1 MNPKKPVSYKYD
13 LSWLTFARAFW
24 NGKRLA
30 MVVTLVSAAA
40 AIAVI
45 HSLPAIYKA
54 DALVL
59 VDTQK
64 IPERFVST
72 TVTAEVQDRLN
83 TISQEILSS
92 TRLSRIIADFGLYK
106 KEREKLTR
114 EEVIEIMRKDLE
126 VRVEKPGGGNRPGAF
141 RISYQSSDPIM
152 VAKVANRI
160 ADFYIEENLRSREV
174 QAEGTSEFIEN
185 QLKEAKKQLDQLEA
199 SVSQYKVQHNGE
211 LPQQEN
217 SISSTL
223 SRLQTELVGSQ
234 DSINRAEQSKIL
246 LQNGLATAEQVQAS
260 LTAALRPPAAPPP
273 AAGEPN
279 TTAFPVRVSPP
290 SRADQLAAQL
300 QTLRTRYSDEHP
312 EVKYVLR
319 ELEQARAAERHQAA
333 PTKAEGG
340 NGPSV
345 KAESIAVAAD
355 PLIVGQLFSAKERTS
370 GLRAQLA
377 ALDREIEGRQTDRKR
392 ILREIALYQSRVDRL
407 PLREQE
413 MASLTRD
420 YEMSKL
426 NYRSLL
432 DKKIAAEM
440 AGDLERRQKAEK
452 FTVIDPAR
460 IPERPS
466 KPNRPILYIAAVI
479 GSLALGI
486 ASAIAKNLLPDTL
499 LGEWELPKDV
509 PVLGRVPRIDLMTAA
524 VSNNP
529 NRKFQARWWRAS

>member
-1 MNPKKPVSYKYD
+1 MNAKKPASYKYD
-13 LSWLTFARAFW
+13 LSWLTFAKAFW

-30 MVVTLVSAAA
+30 TIVAVVSAAA

-92 TRLSRIIADFGLYK
+92 TRLSRIIADFGLYE
-106 KEREKLTR
+106 KERRKLTR
-114 EEVIEIMRKDLE
+114 EEVIEIMRKDLD
-126 VRVEKPGGGNRPGAF
+126 VKVEKPGGGNRPGAF

-160 ADFYIEENLRSREV
+160 ADLYIEENLRSREV

-185 QLKEAKKQLDQLEA
+185 QLKEAKRQLDQLEA
-199 SVSQYKVQHNGE
+199 SVSQYKIQHNGE

-223 SRLQTELVGSQ
+223 SRLQTELVGAQ

-246 LQNGLATAEQVQAS
+246 LQNGLAAAEQVQAS
-260 LTAALRPPAAPPP
+260 LTAALRPPAASPSVT
-273 AAGEPN
+273 GEPS
-279 TTAFPVRVSPP
+279 TAFSVRVSPP

-319 ELEQARAAERHQAA
+319 ELDQARAAERHQAA
-333 PTKAEGG
+333 PVKAEGG
-340 NGPSV
+340 NGASV
-345 KAESIAVAAD
+345 KAEHVPVSAD
-355 PLIVGQLFSAKERTS
+355 PLIVGQLLSAKERTA

-392 ILREIALYQSRVDRL
+392 ILSEIGLYQSRVNRL

-460 IPERPS
+460 IPEKPS
-466 KPNRPILYIAAVI
+466 KPNRPVLYIAAII

-486 ASAIAKNLLPDTL
+486 ASAITRNLLPDTL

-509 PVLGRVPRIDLMTAA
+509 PVLGRVPRIDLMTPA